1 MDESI
6 LEIGKRF
13 LVSYLKG
20 RTINY
25 DCVIPWRNSWEFIVL
40 HSLRVEGY
48 VKKLLESENHDLTQ
62 DEVIMTHLAAI
73 LHDVGRVHQRQEH
86 ALLGRNIV
94 QAWLK
99 ENETVAKNIK
109 DIDRLLYLIEK
120 HSNKEDGDADY
131 ALKILRDA
139 DILDEIGAMSI
150 FMSSTTIDRSNPYF
164 FKLLRDR
171 VESFEINFWDDEF
184 KLLNTETAKV
194 ILREK
199 KKFIVDFNKQLK
211 EELYGTENFG
221 EVNIEDYFH
230 HLA

>member
-6 LEIGKRF
+6 LEVGKRF
-13 LVSYLKG
+13 LVSYLKD

-48 VKKLLESENHDLTQ
+48 VKKLLESENHELTQ
-62 DEVIMTHLAAI
+62 EEVIMTHLAAI

-109 DIDRLLYLIEK
+109 DCDRLLYLIEK

-171 VESFEINFWDDEF
+171 VESFEVNFCDDEF

-194 ILREK
+194 ILSEK

>member
-6 LEIGKRF
+6 LEVGKKF
-13 LVSYLKG
+13 LVSYLKDK
-20 RTINY
+20 TINY

-48 VKKLLESENHDLTQ
+48 VNKLLASENHDLTQ
-62 DEVIMTHLAAI
+62 DEVIITHLAAI
-73 LHDVGRVHQRQEH
+73 LHDVGRVHQREEH
-86 ALLGRNIV
+86 ALLGKNIV
-94 QAWLK
+94 QAWLN

-120 HSNKEDGDADY
+120 HSSKEDEDTDY
-131 ALKILRDA
+131 CLKILRDA
-139 DILDEIGAMSI
+139 DILDEIGVMSI

-171 VESFEINFWDDEF
+171 VESFEINFCDDEL

-199 KKFIVDFNKQLK
+199 KKFIIDFNKQLK
-211 EELYGTENFG
+211 DELYGTENFG

-230 HLA
+230 DLA